1 MAGGMPT
8 RRSPRASSVEAP
20 NGNNA
25 VPSPVAQSPGKQAAT
40 PQRAE
45 HKENAEPTPS
55 SVRPRFII
63 APDSMHPPTIS
74 RALDSTNDSHPR
86 TIRILTPSIPVPP
99 FVHAQI
105 LKRRRRSILSDVS
118 KMASPGAGAMN
129 AGAKK
134 RRKQSMNR
142 RVSFAV
148 DTALES
154 VREFMKDDGDE
165 NKAFPDPVRTAMA
178 AKAEAEKSAAMN
190 VGLNLKPTAVEV
202 PPAPKPPASLANCPP
217 PAPSLNG
224 AAPSPKPPTAPAV
237 SPAAS
242 MPSPS
247 MAQTPTGNI
256 VNSGNAIAA
265 MTGGRVDPF
274 AAFGVSDSPSA
285 GSGGTSD
292 AANTSSLTP
301 GVFGASAEK
310 STPGSAIGGGNRSL
324 VAPGT
329 GQSDFTLDTPGPA
342 ESTGA
347 PTPHAHTPQSLDLTK
362 HLPRRV
368 TMDPGQLFAG
378 RPSTTNS
385 PGAGLAALAD
395 EDEGD
400 DAEKPPT
407 TENFTFTSGLTSLEM
422 GSVGITTEV
431 PRLSDLAADDEE
443 DGPSEPIDDFGT
455 AGEHTMMLLQ
465 GLKENQHGGV
475 VNGEVTAGV
484 PSLTALADED
494 DLDASMAAGAT
505 RTVNITN
512 VSAVSSDASPAVEGL
527 PMGSV
532 TEDVAAGLAAHLAA
546 QVAKD
551 QARHSDAA
559 PDEEVEEAVAAD
571 ATVAM
576 DLGFTTVLPIGPFPT
591 PTATVQFGGDGAPTP
606 TATVAFSAGAPTPT
620 NDSGFGFTRALEGGA
635 HDAWGGQR
643 KGAEAA
649 AAAAAKT
656 NTRKSMAPV
665 PPGNRRMTMGI
676 QGVQG
681 IAHPADRRKSRAP
694 FAMPNATQML
704 GEATMTVDLDGRGKN
719 VMGTN
724 TFDFVY
730 GGNAF
735 GSTPTVTAMFK
746 KDDKD
751 DKTNEGVTEKENEG
765 VDLNLSDSFEIPPGA
780 AAAAASVKTNGVS
793 VRTSDT
799 WDKPLTESDKTNPV
813 TDSSG
818 GFDTMGDDTMRM
830 LLKMKDGEH
839 GDAPQPLSDAATVAT
854 DSTVGTKI
862 SALPTAMA
870 DTWDKSSS
878 IGEPEPVTAPVQFS
892 VPTPGVEVAATPA
905 DAFSLDE
912 SSDGF
917 TPGPETLEMMAKLKA
932 KAHGNATVNFGSVGK
947 NLWSQIKPSPLPQ
960 LGGALPTAFTPSRV
974 LNIAG
979 GATTGGKS
987 AAPFGARTAATP
999 AFGSASKNARFTPG
1013 ASQRDALHGAKT
1025 VNDTRA
1031 LGFLGLPADLPPIP
1045 SGLLENARPVD
1056 LESFLHA
1063 CEVSFM
1069 DAKNLRRKSLAM
1081 ESLATAPPPSNVTEG
1096 LKLVCLTAPMIE
1108 ALDPL
1113 HEHMSEALSQYA
1125 RDVDKLRADVE
1136 AAQPPLVRL
1145 AASEDPGHVDAL
1157 QRAGKALKKE
1167 CQLDAKDEHTGHRLL
1182 TERAVADSLA
1192 HARAALERTA
1202 SSVEHSREVANEA
1215 LLAADARELSLR
1227 ERIAKLKDVDAQR
1240 SARLSTRRGVLTALA
1255 ERRAHIRKLES
1266 ELSSANGTIERLQ
1279 RRGGEIGAEV
1289 ARAASRLAEARATED
1304 AETAAAARDDGG
1316 ASARAAAAERMRAA
1330 GGAARRLGEELAVL
1344 NRVAPWHLEGLSGA
1358 GGCELT
1364 LRVGRL
1370 FRVNVDVGT
1379 GAGRVTLAESSGV
1392 SPQGGCAFAA
1402 AVAGAPWA
1410 WNETS
1415 MDACGGDL
1423 SAVLQRVTPRLR
1435 RAEEILDEAEEC
1447 RSAFPRITRVRCTAG
1462 GDLEMSFTD
1471 FTMERKIDVA
1481 LTMASGAYPRGALRP
1496 RVSVAHVGTGPTLPE
1511 ARVIE
1516 NAIDRVP
1523 AGAVGRRLLGICR
1536 LVDWVV
1542 ARGEGG
1548 LGDAAQAA
1556 AAAAKPAPAPP
1567 APMPRLGMGRRKG
1580 GSGGGVLPAVD
1591 NAAAL
1596 AAAAAEVAR
1605 LNEAARAAREAVT
1618 AAEAVVQPV
1627 MEASIA
1633 SALVVVAG
1641 EEKDKENG
1649 EAPAAPT
1656 TTPAGFEMK
1665 GSNPLFEDS
1674 IDASMDVDA

>member
-8 RRSPRASSVEAP
+8 RRSPRAGSVEAP

-25 VPSPVAQSPGKQAAT
+25 VPSPVAQSPGKLAAT

-55 SVRPRFII
+55 S
-63 APDSMHPPTIS
+63 
-74 RALDSTNDSHPR
+74 
-86 TIRILTPSIPVPP
+86 
-99 FVHAQI
+99 I

-190 VGLNLKPTAVEV
+190 VGLNSKPSAAEV

-256 VNSGNAIAA
+256 VNSGNVAAA

-310 STPGSAIGGGNRSL
+310 STPGSTMGGGNRSL

-443 DGPSEPIDDFGT
+443 DGSAEPTDDFGT

-465 GLKENQHGGV
+465 GLKENQHGGA

-643 KGAEAA
+643 KGAEATA

-746 KDDKD
+746 KDEKD
-751 DKTNEGVTEKENEG
+751 EKTNEGVTEKENEG

-780 AAAAASVKTNGVS
+780 AAAAASVWAIQDIKETGKAS
-793 VRTSDT
+793 
-799 WDKPLTESDKTNPV
+799 
-813 TDSSG
+813 
-818 GFDTMGDDTMRM
+818 M
-830 LLKMKDGEH
+830 LGIATGSIAGL
-839 GDAPQPLSDAATVAT
+839 ATVTPCA
-854 DSTVGTKI
+854 GFI
-862 SALPTAMA
+862 GPLGAL
-870 DTWDKSSS
+870 
-878 IGEPEPVTAPVQFS
+878 ILG
-892 VPTPGVEVAATPA
+892 VAAGVVCRF
-905 DAFSLDE
+905 FSLVVKEKYGYDD
-912 SSDGF
+912 SLDVFGV
-917 TPGPETLEMMAKLKA
+917 
-932 KAHGNATVNFGSVGK
+932 HGVG
-947 NLWSQIKPSPLPQ
+947 
-960 LGGALPTAFTPSRV
+960 
-974 LNIAG
+974 
-979 GATTGGKS
+979 
-987 AAPFGARTAATP
+987 
-999 AFGSASKNARFTPG
+999 
-1013 ASQRDALHGAKT
+1013 
-1025 VNDTRA
+1025 
-1031 LGFLGLPADLPPIP
+1031 GFLGTCMLGIVASPMFGGFNTDTTMMTQTIIQCTAAI
-1045 SGLLENARPVD
+1045 
-1056 LESFLHA
+1056 
-1063 CEVSFM
+1063 
-1069 DAKNLRRKSLAM
+1069 
-1081 ESLATAPPPSNVTEG
+1081 ATAAYSAVASYICLMITKAITGGSLRVPEGAEQGEG
-1096 LKLVCLTAPMIE
+1096 LDMWCHGE
-1108 ALDPL
+1108 ACYSL
-1113 HEHMSEALSQYA
+1113 SE
-1125 RDVDKLRADVE
+1125 
-1136 AAQPPLVRL
+1136 
-1145 AASEDPGHVDAL
+1145 
-1157 QRAGKALKKE
+1157 
-1167 CQLDAKDEHTGHRLL
+1167 
-1182 TERAVADSLA
+1182 
-1192 HARAALERTA
+1192 
-1202 SSVEHSREVANEA
+1202 
-1215 LLAADARELSLR
+1215 
-1227 ERIAKLKDVDAQR
+1227 
-1240 SARLSTRRGVLTALA
+1240 
-1255 ERRAHIRKLES
+1255 
-1266 ELSSANGTIERLQ
+1266 
-1279 RRGGEIGAEV
+1279 GEIG
-1289 ARAASRLAEARATED
+1289 
-1304 AETAAAARDDGG
+1304 GG
-1316 ASARAAAAERMRAA
+1316 
-1330 GGAARRLGEELAVL
+1330 
-1344 NRVAPWHLEGLSGA
+1344 
-1358 GGCELT
+1358 
-1364 LRVGRL
+1364 
-1370 FRVNVDVGT
+1370 
-1379 GAGRVTLAESSGV
+1379 
-1392 SPQGGCAFAA
+1392 
-1402 AVAGAPWA
+1402 
-1410 WNETS
+1410 
-1415 MDACGGDL
+1415 
-1423 SAVLQRVTPRLR
+1423 
-1435 RAEEILDEAEEC
+1435 
-1447 RSAFPRITRVRCTAG
+1447 
-1462 GDLEMSFTD
+1462 
-1471 FTMERKIDVA
+1471 
-1481 LTMASGAYPRGALRP
+1481 
-1496 RVSVAHVGTGPTLPE
+1496 
-1511 ARVIE
+1511 
-1516 NAIDRVP
+1516 
-1523 AGAVGRRLLGICR
+1523 
-1536 LVDWVV
+1536 
-1542 ARGEGG
+1542 
-1548 LGDAAQAA
+1548 
-1556 AAAAKPAPAPP
+1556 
-1567 APMPRLGMGRRKG
+1567 
-1580 GSGGGVLPAVD
+1580 
-1591 NAAAL
+1591 
-1596 AAAAAEVAR
+1596 
-1605 LNEAARAAREAVT
+1605 
-1618 AAEAVVQPV
+1618 QPV
-1627 MEASIA
+1627 
-1633 SALVVVAG
+1633 
-1641 EEKDKENG
+1641 
-1649 EAPAAPT
+1649 PT
-1656 TTPAGFEMK
+1656 QG
-1665 GSNPLFEDS
+1665 
-1674 IDASMDVDA
+1674 V